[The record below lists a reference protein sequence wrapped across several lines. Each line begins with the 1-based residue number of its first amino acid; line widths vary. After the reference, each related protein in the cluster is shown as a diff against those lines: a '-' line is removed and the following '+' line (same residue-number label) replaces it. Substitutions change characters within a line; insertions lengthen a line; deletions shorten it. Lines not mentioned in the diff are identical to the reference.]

1 MLWLKVGTIFSP
13 HNALVKCGDL
23 KANEFYEVGRFLCV
37 RTVQP
42 IRTSS
47 ANVKPV
53 ESIRRPSHPSVLEL
67 TLLHRLR
74 TTSSANLRVGPSNG
88 CG

>member
-1 MLWLKVGTIFSP
+1 MAQSWDYISP
-13 HNALVKCGDL
+13 HNALVKCCDL
-23 KANEFYEVGRFLCV
+23 KANVFNEVGRFLCV

-42 IRTSS
+42 IRISS
-47 ANVKPV
+47 ANDTHV

-74 TTSSANLRVGPSNG
+74 TTSSANLRVGPNG